1 MGFVKR
7 SGNLIDVWQLNTP
20 WHNADEVGASSNPI
34 VISKITKSEL
44 RFLRKLA
51 KRKSATDEG
60 WRNIENNIYSLSK
73 YYKADFEDVF
83 RGRMTQ
89 SIARIDD
96 GYFVVGIIQAVVKTI
111 SRLYSEEE
119 MSRQKMS
126 ETVKELTYPEW
137 YKNSYVRLHYY
148 VENGLPECYSKDANL
163 RNEAETIIMD
173 NVIVEGK
180 PDGFEVSGPLF
191 FVEQYVFS
199 MKWNWNH
206 RPKKL

>member
-96 GYFVVGIIQAVVKTI
+96 GYFVVGIIQAVGNPI
-111 SRLYSEEE
+111 RRLYSEEE

-137 YKNSYVRLHYY
+137 YKNSCVRLHYY

-163 RNEAETIIMD
+163 RSEAEAIIMD

-199 MKWNWNH
+199 MKWNH

>member
-7 SGNLIDVWQLNTP
+7 LGNLIEVWQLNTP

-51 KRKSATDEG
+51 KRESATDEG

-119 MSRQKMS
+119 MSRQKMP

-137 YKNSYVRLHYY
+137 YKNSCVRLHYY

-163 RNEAETIIMD
+163 RSEAEAIIMD

-180 PDGFEVSGPLF
+180 PDGFEVNGPLF

-199 MKWNWNH
+199 MKWNL

>member
-148 VENGLPECYSKDANL
+148 VENGLTECYSKDANL
-163 RNEAETIIMD
+163 RSEAETIIMD

-199 MKWNWNH
+199 MKWN
-206 RPKKL
+206 KL

>member
-111 SRLYSEEE
+111 SRLCSEEE

-148 VENGLPECYSKDANL
+148 VENGLTECYSKDANL
-163 RNEAETIIMD
+163 RSEAETIIMD

-199 MKWNWNH
+199 MKWN
-206 RPKKL
+206 KL